1 MSRPFGVLVLG
12 VMALAVGCLYLLAGI
27 QMMGIVTFGPVE
39 SGNGVWITG
48 LFTFIVGLI
57 YLSVAFA
64 LWSLQPWA
72 LMFTMIMAVFG
83 LIEAT
88 FALFSTGSVAYG
100 LGHMILPALILWYAN
115 REDIQQQFMNAAGA
129 RK

>member
-12 VMALAVGCLYLLAGI
+12 VLALAAGSLYLLAGI
-27 QMMGIVTFGPVE
+27 QLMGIVTFGPVE

-57 YLSVAFA
+57 YLAVAFA

-72 LMFTMIMAVFG
+72 LMFAMIMAVFG
-83 LIEAT
+83 LIEAV
-88 FALFSTGSVAYG
+88 FALFATGNLAYG
-100 LGHMILPALILWYAN
+100 LGQAILPGFILWYAN
-115 REDIQQQFMNAAGA
+115 REDIQAHFMEGG
-129 RK
+129 RR